1 MKNKEFRTLMAIVT
15 LTGTLLTGLTA
26 GAAPVYAADTDTA
39 TATTSTMELA
49 SDTTARP
56 YKDETVYATIDGNGS
71 VTSVTV
77 SDQLKN
83 ISDTASITDQSDLQN
98 IENIKGDETFT
109 TKDGK
114 LTWNTNDADI
124 CYQGTS
130 SKALPVGVK
139 VTYTLDGQQMNAGE
153 LTGKSGHLV
162 IRYTYENNSASETGE
177 ITPFLMATGLML
189 DSETFKNITVTNGR
203 LLSDGEKD
211 IAVGLG
217 VPALSDMLG
226 TDTLD
231 IPDYFEVEADVTEY
245 TPAEGMTIATNSLF
259 NDLST
264 DKFDSLSDL
273 QGAMNQLQSASSQ
286 LVDGS
291 GQLRTGLDTLLASSG
306 TLTDGISQLASGST
320 TLASGTKALKS
331 GADELSGGLSTASS
345 KVSGELLPGIKALDN
360 GVAQMQGSLSE
371 GLPALANG
379 ISALDNGITQ
389 IADGTKALSG
399 GISQVADG
407 TTALNT
413 GIQTLGQNT
422 SVLDSKV
429 QELGTAIGNLN
440 SVLNPAQA
448 AGGTVSIQADTLN
461 TDASAL
467 ASGLHAAASQAGQA
481 APVTFSA
488 GAGTDSN
495 DEILILQNLLDS
507 GTITDGAAIAS
518 IEGVI
523 QTLSAEQSV
532 RDNAAPV
539 SIDNSALQNTLT
551 TLASQADT
559 LAGNTQ
565 TLTTQIAASSNV
577 ALMQQLAAAIGE
589 LNSKVNGDGGLVDS
603 VGLLNAAV
611 NTGSPD
617 SPALTAASARL
628 DAVLNTGT
636 GTTPSIKA
644 AAAKLDAALNTG
656 DPANNVSSL
665 RSGASQLN
673 AAVNGENGL
682 TTQVSN
688 GVSQL
693 KSGTSQLVAGVDGEN
708 GLAAG
713 LNLLDNGALRL
724 ASGSSDLNTGA
735 NALANGIHTLQDGSG
750 ALIDGVQKLDD
761 GAVKLNDG
769 MIQFDEEGIQK
780 LVNAFGG
787 DVESLL
793 DKANTMLNTSR
804 SYRNFSGISDDMDGE
819 VKFVFISE

>member
-15 LTGTLLTGLTA
+15 LTGTLLTGLAA
-26 GAAPVYAADTDTA
+26 GAAPVYAADTATTTTA
-39 TATTSTMELA
+39 TVQTA
-49 SDTTARP
+49 SGTTARP

-71 VTSVTV
+71 VKSVTV

-83 ISDTASITDQSDLQN
+83 ISDAASIMDQSDLQN

-109 TKDGK
+109 SKDGK
-114 LTWNTNDADI
+114 LTWKTADADI

-130 SKALPVGVK
+130 SKTLPVGVK
-139 VTYTLDGQQMNAGE
+139 VTYTLDGQQMNAEE
-153 LTGKSGHLV
+153 LTGKNGHLV
-162 IRYTYENNSASETGE
+162 IRYTYKNNSASENGE
-177 ITPFLMATGLML
+177 TTPFLMATGLML
-189 DSETFKNITVTNGR
+189 DSETFKNITVTNGK
-203 LLSDGEKD
+203 LISDGEKD
-211 IAVGLG
+211 LAIGLG

-226 TDTLD
+226 TDALD

-245 TPAEGMTIATNSLF
+245 APVQGMTIATNSLF
-259 NDLST
+259 NDLDT
-264 DKFDSLSDL
+264 DRFDSLSDL
-273 QGAMNQLQSASSQ
+273 QSSMSQLQNASSQ

-291 GQLRTGLDTLLASSG
+291 GQLRAGLDTLLSSSG

-320 TLASGTKALKS
+320 TLADGTQTLKS

-371 GLPALANG
+371 GLPALADG
-379 ISALDNGITQ
+379 INALDNGITQ
-389 IADGTKALSG
+389 IADGSRALRG

-407 TTALNT
+407 ATALNT

-422 SVLDSKV
+422 SALDSKV

-440 SVLNPAQA
+440 SVLNPTQA
-448 AGGTVSIQADTLN
+448 SGGTISTQADTLN

-467 ASGLHAAASQAGQA
+467 ATGLYAAASQAGQST
-481 APVTFSA
+481 PVTFSA
-488 GAGTDSN
+488 GAGTDSH
-495 DEILILQNLLDS
+495 DEIAILQNLLDS
-507 GTITDGAAIAS
+507 GTITDGTAIAG

-551 TLASQADT
+551 TLAAQADT
-559 LAGNTQ
+559 LAGNAQ
-565 TLTTQIAASSNV
+565 TLAAQVSTSSNA

-617 SPALTAASARL
+617 SPALTAASAKL
-628 DAVLNTGT
+628 DAVLNTGA

-644 AAAKLDAALNTG
+644 AAAKLDDALNTG
-656 DPANNVSSL
+656 DPTNNVSSL

-682 TTQVSN
+682 TAQVSN

-724 ASGSSDLNTGA
+724 AAGSSDLNTGA
-735 NALANGIHTLQDGSG
+735 NALANGIGTLQNGSG
-750 ALIDGVQKLDD
+750 ALIDGVQQLDN
-761 GAVKLNDG
+761 GAIKLNEG
-769 MIQFDEEGIQK
+769 MVQFDEEGIQK

-793 DKANTMLNTSR
+793 DKANTMLDTSR
-804 SYRNFSGISDDMDGE
+804 SYKNFSGISDDMDGE
-819 VKFVFISE
+819 VKFVFLSE